1 MALTTNIGVSVNA
14 QLVTALDLGN
24 ASFPLAVSKRF
35 AWASGSGA
43 NQALK
48 IFSDQRTVA
57 TTETLDLAGTLVD
70 ALGVTLTFA
79 TVKLLYFFA
88 AAANAGN
95 LSVGGGNWS
104 AWTGAAGDLV
114 LVQPGGV
121 FLLTAPGA
129 GFTVTATSADVLTV
143 AGTNALYDV
152 VIIGT

>member
-1 MALTTNIGVSVNA
+1 MPLTTNIGVSVQAN
-14 QLVTALDLGN
+14 LVTPLDLGN
-24 ASFPLAVSKRF
+24 ATFPLAVAKRF

-114 LVQPGGV
+114 FVQPGGV
-121 FLLTAPGA
+121 FLLTAPGT